1 VSISKKR
8 KDPETMN
15 SKGKLLKGASA
26 IAVHVFEDETKQHS
40 IYGLAEELGLFR
52 LGGQLAGCTDTI
64 DARMAQLEK
73 AGPAK
78 RRKRRGPGRKR
89 DEIKTAAAA

>member
-1 VSISKKR
+1 
-8 KDPETMN
+8 MN

-26 IAVHVFEDETKQHS
+26 IACHVFEDETRQRS
-40 IYGLAEELGLFR
+40 IYGLAEQLRLFR
-52 LGGQLAGCTDTI
+52 LGGQLAGYTGTI

-78 RRKRRGPGRKR
+78 RQRRKRPGRKHHDIR
-89 DEIKTAAAA
+89 TPA